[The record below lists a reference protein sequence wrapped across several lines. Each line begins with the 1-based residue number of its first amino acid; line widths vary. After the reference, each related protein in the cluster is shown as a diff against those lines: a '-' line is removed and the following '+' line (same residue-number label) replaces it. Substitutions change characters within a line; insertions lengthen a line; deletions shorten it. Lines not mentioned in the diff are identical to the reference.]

1 MENIKM
7 KTGLSQPEEPS
18 DNIKTFI
25 LAFMAIIW
33 RRVWITTAIYCEHN
47 KINISKEVVLKALKY
62 NIFSRAGIGNTLK
75 PYIAKALS
83 DGFLM
88 PKFYEKSIYAT
99 RAVKLY
105 KPAHAIVKLRNRKDE
120 LDFLKTYAFKV
131 FETDNTMV
139 KEVADESK
147 DTLKDIETS
156 ERPERS
162 ESDISSDFVSD
173 ISISDENLAENNSA
187 ENNSDESTNS
197 KQTEGTPDPALFQLQ
212 ERCKCKL
219 CELIDSWDINIG
231 LIYSEDPFKNVVM
244 KGLSAALEYTS

>member
-7 KTGLSQPEEPS
+7 KTGLSETEEPS
-18 DNIKTFI
+18 DNIKTFVVV
-25 LAFMAIIW
+25 FMAIIW

-75 PYIAKALS
+75 LYIAKALG
-83 DGFLM
+83 DGFLL

-105 KPAHAIVKLRNRKDE
+105 KPAYAIVKLNSRKAE
-120 LDFLKTYAFKV
+120 LEFLKTYAFKV

-139 KEVADESK
+139 NEVADESK

-162 ESDISSDFVSD
+162 DSDVSSDFVSD
-173 ISISDENLAENNSA
+173 ISISDENLAENNSD
-187 ENNSDESTNS
+187 ENNSDENNT
-197 KQTEGTPDPALFQLQ
+197 KQTEKTPNPTLFSQLQ